1 MGWKGENSV
10 LDEETW
16 VNVEAD
22 AQGSSEGMCMSKC
35 PEVRGRKQGERQ
47 DTDCSIWNEKI
58 GKNNLFKN

>member
-1 MGWKGENSV
+1 MGWKGEDSV

-35 PEVRGRKQGERQ
+35 PEVRGRKQDER
-47 DTDCSIWNEKI
+47 
-58 GKNNLFKN
+58 